1 MLPTRRSSLAGGS
14 GPLHVNPQTTP
25 VRAHRT
31 TGSATL
37 HDHGS
42 LTHHSDISGAPY
54 SWNGNSAQEKA
65 VQALISRLS
74 SRLPCHSGITLQAL
88 EADEAIQQ
96 TVETLLQIARQR
108 LELIM
113 HSLSDLLERITK
125 TAVGDGEGNLALDL
139 LHSQLYVLKV
149 LSASM
154 SYRWQCHREVMEEEA
169 AVDIPSDFQSPAS
182 PTPKARTRTTT
193 STPDDRPEWTG
204 PPRLEDAVAKY
215 ALSVM
220 VLFLRQTASVSDRP
234 KTSGHMH
241 SVSFPDFQPP
251 EMASPIP
258 PPLRQQTPVGSPLP
272 SLAGRPSTQS
282 LRMNVQ
288 RRAFRVPDPLQQ
300 TPFPQSSS
308 PSAHPTDD
316 PKMITAAGDDLP
328 SRILMPPTPLTVS
341 SSSSSINWLISKY
354 SGKIVFH
361 LSASNWNVVFAKI
374 RNKIHH
380 LAQTTEEI
388 PDMVDMKLVACSAL
402 DRVKLVQVMQ
412 ELSSLLVNMK
422 REAQGAVSIA
432 LRTAL
437 WNWIEYFPKEYLDIF
452 KGTRRLEGAPERVF
466 DMLSSMTESQGKRA
480 FWPTLT
486 VLLAASPERLK
497 QAALAVPKAKKQQI
511 NFLETLVKSLGSS
524 TKTSEISMVCLIDL
538 CKAAAYLPPDY
549 DQTPL
554 RALAPELADD
564 LRNRIFSPIPPMKP
578 FYETTEMID
587 VDLYADALVAIY
599 RFSHAVAIDTV
610 FPACMA
616 PERSDAVKTCV
627 LKACLMAVTEA
638 SKIRSQPHISALF
651 PVIAHRTRAIMR
663 AAMQRK
669 YEVSGN
675 MPRRPIAKRYNAE
688 SYGDREQL
696 VITIFLLWRADPAF
710 IFYGVMKND
719 IAFEALISDS
729 IKIFVQPNDKVIRMT
744 AFKANM
750 DIGRYALSL
759 KEGQTYFDESRA
771 HVAIGISV
779 GATAAA
785 VLLLDSRDSF
795 EDDRNALGVL
805 HQLTNSFVQK
815 ASTLPAAGMQP
826 SKMFNSACN
835 LVEIAL
841 IVTLTSPQIDI
852 PWLAATCLKRL
863 IELEKYGLLE
873 LKELSPEELAARQ
886 TAFEALGDN
895 NIVVTGRLA
904 MQKRIRRILQNM
916 TFANSINAAV
926 WEEGYRRWL
935 YLIDTLTRASEDSG
949 DGNVQRSLDRKSSPE
964 ERQSEWQNV
973 TLFLMSFGG
982 CCLIED
988 NVLPPLSTIISMDDL
1003 PPRFHRGGRN
1013 PGTLVKQFIGQSLE
1027 LLGLPGPENVFA
1039 RETIK
1044 DAIGLELHPLL
1055 FPAFFTH
1062 MENMLAKPFEHS
1074 VPAWKETFAV
1084 FTEQCISVLKLLFD
1098 RIQSIN
1104 ETAHINADIGRMVQ
1118 YLARYIHR
1126 SPFSMLALRV
1136 KMKYCSLLD
1145 SLLSKRELL
1154 PLKKELSLRNILL
1167 NIVSEWAFDPAA
1179 GEALLADRETLQR
1192 MQAELDTT
1200 CLRTVVKL
1208 CERLQL
1214 QPVDG
1219 TSRSESI
1226 HVQSRLFYRYFN
1238 LFLKALQRW
1247 KEGEGNDTDSVA
1259 SGHVQRVKAS
1269 PKDQHA
1275 LRELVI
1281 SGLTNLLSA
1290 NMEAGLKHCLPMGY
1304 NEDARIRRI
1313 FVHAFARVLQQ
1324 GTSFVAVQ
1332 ALDDLDRYSRLCE
1345 MVRAPDMLLALA
1357 ICETCPQNDVE
1368 DMINVI
1374 LNIFDTRGTLVAL
1387 LKTLIDRE
1395 VTQTS
1400 DEAGLF
1406 RRNSMSLR
1414 MLSAFARLHG
1424 YNYIRALLLPL
1435 VNQMSAMPPGH
1446 SYEMDPSRVR
1456 EGESLEENEASLTL
1470 ICQAFLDVICE
1481 SVAIIP
1487 PIFREVC
1494 HHIATTVTAMYPEAK
1509 YAAVGGFMFLRFIC
1523 PAIISPSSVDI
1534 ELPPDNPSMQRG
1546 LVLITKIIQNLAN
1559 NILFGK
1565 EAFMTNM
1572 NGFLSKN
1579 IMPVTRFLSEILK
1592 YSSPQGEAD
1601 QLEWLGM
1608 AYDETDHLLLHR
1620 FFRVH
1625 ADKIG
1630 KELLSYTGTPS
1641 RDLEHSSVGG
1651 KQTWDVLC
1659 ATLVE
1664 IGDPQEI
1671 PSPNGSSGQN
1681 PRFKEF
1687 LLKNGHRNTD
1697 GVRDIFLV
1705 SMDPHDHPVFIL
1717 SLHKLNVETVDLEL
1731 LTCHIFKTMLA
1742 VDGDGPYDIIIDCT
1756 SFSPSSE
1763 IPVQWFKFFL
1773 ELVPED
1779 LAQRWAT
1786 AYILNPNAYAQKF
1799 FRKLYYLYN
1808 GHSLAKHVIAASSVA
1823 ELLPSLHSTVV
1834 NAMPFPLGMER
1845 EPNEKFAEVK
1855 KLDRHRMSLPVTM
1868 QVGLTH
1874 LRITSIKPKLI
1885 WGGLNS
1891 KLTEIIMLSDVDDVY
1906 NVSTGQ
1912 EANEFVIRRNRS
1924 GGTMY
1929 FSSPARDAIVKAVR
1943 TAKGKLKADGMA
1955 SLVERPVQLG
1965 NLSATLLNVGLLN
1978 VTTEDESLRG
1988 AAHDL
1993 LFAVCKHMECDDALM
2008 LPTEGAFIPSNP
2020 AAFAVPFSERMA
2032 KFAPHLT
2039 LDFLSEFFVGF
2050 DKSPT
2055 YHKAICLQY
2064 LNPWISNLS
2073 GFQNPAVSYYEHT
2086 GVKLRDSVRSM
2097 IDMTLN
2103 TPDMYPA
2110 LHRLLWT
2117 EFNKLDN
2124 RVINITLDELFRAAI
2139 DGGISSRR
2147 CESVAETLVVMSSI
2161 NVRGRVLAKL
2171 RRVLAKTL
2179 TRPTKTLVENAAW
2192 NEVAAMTR
2200 LALLVMYNNRAPVQ
2214 TQLFVP
2220 EILHLVTMIVST
2232 GPLIMRTAVHGI
2244 VTSLV
2249 QSLCVIRVDDEAGR
2263 ERLKMLLKECFKPD
2277 VLKLFGL
2284 AREDASS
2291 EYTIFDTATEQ
2302 LSVDSLEK
2310 ITFFLLDIA
2319 EAGAQTTGLANVW
2332 RARWVGL
2339 VTSTAFQL
2347 SAYIQSRA
2355 FVVLG
2360 TLASSDVDDDLLYQ
2374 ILVAFRTA
2382 LATSSEND
2390 TSAVVSML
2398 RCIRQVVPG
2407 LPENSR
2413 YLAQILW
2420 LAVALIQSSF
2430 VSLFSESARLLQVTL
2445 ETLQVQGAFEGMD
2458 VPGALMAAR
2467 VPLDDISSQLDS
2479 VLGLSFECS
2488 FSFSLATAIFKGMRH
2503 PPTHDA
2509 ACDVLHALLRTT
2521 AHITAPKDTITPPAT
2536 TVTIIS
2542 PVAETKPVE
2551 PDSLGFF
2558 LALLPLAKNNTG
2570 YKKLLEEAGTG
2581 MGWLGDAG
2589 AMPSSISVG
2598 LDDGDESVPRIPF
2611 EMLGVRD
2618 STDALLV
2625 VSFLVA
2631 MVNSAHEEREQE
2643 LLWFLL
2649 ATAAEAYPEM
2659 IALAYEGMMEK
2670 INETLASSKNP
2681 SILEAC
2687 GIVFR
2692 VAISEQTKDA
2702 PGIIL
2707 PPSASIPSLDHTLV
2721 DEGSVRGGTNNLV
2734 ALQGLGMLGLANN
2747 HQFLPAG
2754 RSITLIKWI
2763 NELVSRI
2770 IE

>member
-1 MLPTRRSSLAGGS
+1 
-14 GPLHVNPQTTP
+14 
-25 VRAHRT
+25 
-31 TGSATL
+31 
-37 HDHGS
+37 
-42 LTHHSDISGAPY
+42 
-54 SWNGNSAQEKA
+54 
-65 VQALISRLS
+65 
-74 SRLPCHSGITLQAL
+74 
-88 EADEAIQQ
+88 
-96 TVETLLQIARQR
+96 
-108 LELIM
+108 
-113 HSLSDLLERITK
+113 
-125 TAVGDGEGNLALDL
+125 
-139 LHSQLYVLKV
+139 
-149 LSASM
+149 M
-154 SYRWQCHREVMEEEA
+154 SYRWQCHREAIEEETDVETA
-169 AVDIPSDFQSPAS
+169 SNSHSPAS
-182 PTPKARTRTTT
+182 PAPKMKARAATNPSDERA
-193 STPDDRPEWTG
+193 EWIG

-258 PPLRQQTPVGSPLP
+258 PPLRQQTPSNSPLP
-272 SLAGRPSTQS
+272 SLVGRPSTYS

-300 TPFPQSSS
+300 TPFPHSSS
-308 PSAHPTDD
+308 YPTSNSHPPDD
-316 PKMITAAGDDLP
+316 PNAKVDVADDLP
-328 SRILMPPTPLTVS
+328 SRVLMPPTPLTVS

-380 LAQTTEEI
+380 LAQTNEEN

-466 DMLSSMTESQGKRA
+466 DMLFNMTESQGKRA

-486 VLLAASPERLK
+486 VLLSASPDRLK
-497 QAALAVPKAKKQQI
+497 QAAQLVPKAKKQQT
-511 NFLETLVKSLGSS
+511 NFLDTLVKSLSSS
-524 TKTSEISMVCLIDL
+524 TKTSEIAMVCLIDM
-538 CKAAAYLPPDY
+538 CKAAAYIPSDY

-554 RALAPELADD
+554 RALAPDLAGD
-564 LRNRIFSPIPPMKP
+564 LRNRIFSPSPPMRP

-599 RFSHAVAIDTV
+599 RFNHAVAIDTIY
-610 FPACMA
+610 PACMA
-616 PERSDAVKTCV
+616 LERSDAVKTCV
-627 LKACLMAVTEA
+627 LKACLMVVTEA
-638 SKIRSQPHISALF
+638 SKIQSQPRASALF

-675 MPRRPIAKRYNAE
+675 IARRPIAKRYNAE

-710 IFYGVMKND
+710 IFYGVAKND
-719 IAFEALISDS
+719 TAFEALITDS

-759 KEGQTYFDESRA
+759 KEGQTYYEESRA
-771 HVAIGISV
+771 HVAIGPSV

-795 EDDRNALGVL
+795 EDDRNALGVI
-805 HQLTNSFVQK
+805 HQLTSAFVQK
-815 ASTLPAAGMQP
+815 ASTQPMTGILP
-826 SKMFNSACN
+826 SKLVDSAFN

-852 PWLAATCLKRL
+852 PWLAATCLRRI
-863 IELEKYGLLE
+863 IEMEQSGLLQ
-873 LKELSPEELAARQ
+873 LKDLSPEELAARQ
-886 TAFEALGDN
+886 TAYEALGDN
-895 NIVVTGRLA
+895 NVVVTGRLA

-926 WEEGYRRWL
+926 WEEGYRRWF
-935 YLIDTLTRASEDSG
+935 YLIDTLTRSSEDSG
-949 DGNVQRSLDRKSSPE
+949 DPNSQRSLDRKSSPE

-988 NVLPPLSTIISMDDL
+988 NVLPPLSTIISMEDL

-1013 PGTLVKQFIGQSLE
+1013 PGTLVKQFIGQGLE
-1027 LLGLPGPENVFA
+1027 LLSLPGPENVFA

-1044 DAIGLELHPLL
+1044 DAFGLELHPLL

-1062 MENMLAKPFEHS
+1062 MENILAKPFEHQ
-1074 VPAWKETFAV
+1074 VPAWKETYVV
-1084 FTEQCISVLKLLFD
+1084 FVEQCISVLKLLCD

-1104 ETAHINADIGRMVQ
+1104 ETAHINADVGRMVQ

-1136 KMKYCSLLD
+1136 KMKYAGLLD

-1154 PLKKELSLRNILL
+1154 PLKKELSLRNSLL
-1167 NIVSEWAFDPAA
+1167 DIVSEWAFDPAA
-1179 GEALLADRETLQR
+1179 AESMLPDRETLQR
-1192 MQAELDTT
+1192 MQAELDIA

-1208 CERLQL
+1208 SERLQL

-1226 HVQSRLFYRYFN
+1226 HVQFRLFYRYFN

-1247 KEGEGNDTDSVA
+1247 KEGETSDTESVA
-1259 SGHVQRVKAS
+1259 SGYVRVKAS

-1275 LRELVI
+1275 LREMI
-1281 SGLTNLLSA
+1281 IAGLTNLLSA

-1304 NEDARIRRI
+1304 NEDLRTRRI
-1313 FVHAFARVLQQ
+1313 FVHTFARVLQQ
-1324 GTSFVAVQ
+1324 GTNFVALK

-1368 DMINVI
+1368 DMISVI

-1387 LKTLIDRE
+1387 LKALIDRE
-1395 VTQTS
+1395 VTQTM

-1406 RRNSMSLR
+1406 RRNSMSTR

-1435 VNQMSAMPPGH
+1435 ITQMSAMPPGH
-1446 SYEMDPSRVR
+1446 SYELDPSRIR
-1456 EGESLEENEASLTL
+1456 EGESVEENEVSLTL

-1494 HHIATTVTAMYPEAK
+1494 HHIATTVTALYPEAK

-1534 ELPPDNPSMQRG
+1534 ELPSDNQSMQRG

-1565 EAFMTNM
+1565 EAFMINM

-1592 YSSPQGEAD
+1592 YSSPQGEVD
-1601 QLEWLGM
+1601 QQEWLGM
-1608 AYDETDHLLLHR
+1608 TYDETDHLLLHR

-1630 KELLSYTGTPS
+1630 KELLSYSGAS
-1641 RDLEHSSVGG
+1641 ARDPEHSSPGG

-1671 PSPNGSSGQN
+1671 PPPNGASSVQS

-1687 LLKNGHRNTD
+1687 LVKNGHRNTD
-1697 GVRDIFLV
+1697 GVRDIFLASV
-1705 SMDPHDHPVFIL
+1705 DPEEHPVFIL

-1731 LTCHIFKTMLA
+1731 LTCHIFKIMLS
-1742 VDGDGPYDIIIDCT
+1742 VDGDEPYDVIIDCT
-1756 SFSPSSE
+1756 SFSSSSE
-1763 IPVQWFKFFL
+1763 IPVQWFKFFM
-1773 ELVPED
+1773 ELVPND
-1779 LAQRWAT
+1779 LGQRWAT

-1799 FRKLYYLYN
+1799 FRKLYFMYN
-1808 GHSLAKHVIAASSVA
+1808 GPSLAKHVVAVSSVA

-1834 NAMPFPLGMER
+1834 NAMTFPLGMER
-1845 EPNEKFAEVK
+1845 ETSEKFYEVK
-1855 KLDRHRMSLPVTM
+1855 RLDRHRMSLPVAL
-1868 QVGLTH
+1868 QVGVTH
-1874 LRITSIKPKLI
+1874 LRITSAPIRNPRLTTNLEKTKPKLI

-1912 EANEFVIRRNRS
+1912 ETNEFVIRRNRS

-1929 FSSPARDAIVKAVR
+1929 FSSPARDAVVKAIR
-1943 TAKGKLKADGMA
+1943 AAKGKLKAEGMTA
-1955 SLVERPVQLG
+1955 SVERPIQLG

-1988 AAHDL
+1988 AAYDL
-1993 LFAVCKHMECDDALM
+1993 LFALCKHIECDDPLM
-2008 LPTEGAFIPSNP
+2008 LPTEGAFIPSVP
-2020 AAFAVPFSERMA
+2020 LAFSVPFSERMA

-2050 DKSPT
+2050 DKST
-2055 YHKAICLQY
+2055 SSHKSICLLY
-2064 LNPWISNLS
+2064 VNPWISNLS
-2073 GFQNPAVSYYEHT
+2073 GFQNPAVSYYEHS
-2086 GVKLRDSVRSM
+2086 GIKLRDAIRSM

-2103 TPDMYPA
+2103 NHDVFPA
-2110 LHRLLWT
+2110 VHRLLWA
-2117 EFNKLDN
+2117 EVSKLDN

-2147 CESVAETLVVMSSI
+2147 CEAVAETLVVMSSI

-2179 TRPTKTLVENAAW
+2179 TRPTKTLIENAAW

-2200 LALLVMYNNRAPVQ
+2200 LTLLVMYNNRAPVQ

-2232 GPLIMRTAVHGI
+2232 GPLVMRTAVHGI

-2249 QSLCVIRVDDEAGR
+2249 QSLCVIRADDESGR
-2263 ERLKMLLKECFKPD
+2263 ERLKTLLKDCFKAD

-2284 AREDASS
+2284 AREDSSS
-2291 EYTIFDTATEQ
+2291 EYTIVDTATEQ

-2310 ITFFLLDIA
+2310 ITLFLLDIA

-2332 RARWVGL
+2332 RSRWVGL

-2382 LATSSEND
+2382 LATSTEND

-2420 LAVALIQSSF
+2420 LAVALVQSSF

-2445 ETLQVQGAFEGMD
+2445 ETLQAQGAFEDLD

-2479 VLGLSFECS
+2479 VLGLSFECN
-2488 FSFSLATAIFKGMRH
+2488 FSFSLAAAIFKGMRH

-2521 AHITAPKDTITPPAT
+2521 ARATAPKDFSTPPAT
-2536 TVTIIS
+2536 AVNVAS
-2542 PVAETKPVE
+2542 PAIEPKPVE

-2558 LALLPLAKNNTG
+2558 VALIPLAKNIAG

-2581 MGWLGDAG
+2581 FGWLGDAV
-2589 AMPSSISVG
+2589 PSLVSIG
-2598 LDDGDESVPRIPF
+2598 LDDGDESVPRVPF
-2611 EMLGVRD
+2611 EILGVRD

-2649 ATAAEAYPEM
+2649 ATASEAYPEM

-2687 GIVFR
+2687 GIIFR
-2692 VAISEQTKDA
+2692 VAVSEQTRDMQ
-2702 PGIIL
+2702 GIISR
-2707 PPSASIPSLDHTLV
+2707 PAGSISSLASLDPTLV
-2721 DEGSVRGGTNNLV
+2721 DGGVAREGGTNNLV
-2734 ALQGLGMLGLANN
+2734 RLQAIGMLGLANN

-2770 IE
+2770 IT